1 MSKEKN
7 SFWKKCTGSKLF
19 FPAVCLILVILVN
32 VIKSPSFLQI
42 SINNGVLYGRLIDIA
57 NRGSEIAILA
67 IGMTLTIA
75 VSAGTDISVGSVM
88 ALVAVH
94 HL

>member
-67 IGMTLTIA
+67 IG
-75 VSAGTDISVGSVM
+75 SKFSISS
-88 ALVAVH
+88 
-94 HL
+94 

>member
-19 FPAVCLILVILVN
+19 FPAVCLLVVILVN

-75 VSAGTDISVGSVM
+75 VSAVLIYQ
-88 ALVAVH
+88 
-94 HL
+94 